1 MTRRLF
7 KHELIELENLKTVT
21 VHGKRHY
28 ELPDGSLVQSVTT
41 ILDRALDKTA
51 LFEWK
56 ARVGDV
62 EAQKITTQA
71 ANRGTAIH
79 NICEAYLLNKE
90 EYPPNSMPT
99 NIDSFKQIKPYLDAN
114 INKIYGIEAPLY
126 SYRLKT
132 AGRTDCIAEWNGIPS
147 IIDFK
152 TSRKLK
158 KEEWIESYFI
168 QATTYSLMAEELTN
182 LTIPQI
188 VIIIA
193 VDNEEPQLFVKNKS
207 QYVNRVNEI
216 FGD

>member
-1 MTRRLF
+1 MTRKLF
-7 KHELIELENLKTVT
+7 KHELIELANLKTVT

-51 LFEWK
+51 LIEWK

-62 EAQKITTQA
+62 KAQKITTQA

-90 EYPPNSMPT
+90 EYPQNSMPT

-114 INKIYGIEAPLY
+114 INKIYGIESPLY

-168 QATTYSLMAEELTN
+168 QATTYSLMAEELTD

-193 VDNEEPQLFVKNKS
+193 VDNEEPQLFIKNKS